1 MIKRISFGEVDPSP
15 AAHRVAVCTV
25 LPDLTPDVAHDRV
38 LLEWFD
44 DLPEPNGAP
53 CMVVDEHVVRGADW
67 LDQRWRAGGP
77 RLKHMAL
84 AARAPDLTAE
94 EFSERWRRHAGSV
107 GTTPIPEVARGQAY
121 VQDHPL
127 PGDWAY
133 DAVTEVWFDD
143 EAGLR
148 ARIAFFDE
156 VGIAGAGDLVR
167 DASFLAVREDPF

>member
-1 MIKRISFGEVDPSP
+1 MIKRISFGSVDPSP
-15 AAHRVAVCTV
+15 AARRVAVCTV
-25 LPDLTPDVAHDRV
+25 LHDLTPDAPHDRV

-53 CMVVDEHVVRGADW
+53 CVVADEHVVRGADW
-67 LDQRWRAGGP
+67 LDERWRHGGP

-84 AARAPDLTAE
+84 AARAADLTAG
-94 EFSERWRRHAGSV
+94 EFSERWRHHANSV
-107 GTTPIPEVARGQAY
+107 GTTPIPELAKGQAY

-133 DAVTEVWFDD
+133 DAVNEVWFDD
-143 EAGLR
+143 EDDLR

-156 VGIAGAGDLVR
+156 VGTAGAGDLVR
-167 DASFLAVREDPF
+167 AATFLAVREDLV